1 MGNFVCLRNQEIS
14 FQFNFGSM
22 NPPTER
28 PIPPPWESEAILPPD
43 IPDAWGQR
51 AVASGRLV
59 EERRKRR
66 GRMEEGGRTGRP
78 DSGI

>member
-1 MGNFVCLRNQEIS
+1 MCLRNQEIS

-43 IPDAWGQR
+43 IPDACNQR
-51 AVASGRLV
+51 ASDSERQVA
-59 EERRKRR
+59 EKRCHD
-66 GRMEEGGRTGRP
+66 GSDE
-78 DSGI
+78 